1 MAIIGGLLIYS
12 FIRGGKKDKQEEEK
26 EKLRDE

>member
-1 MAIIGGLLIYS
+1 LIYS

-26 EKLRDE
+26 EKLKDE